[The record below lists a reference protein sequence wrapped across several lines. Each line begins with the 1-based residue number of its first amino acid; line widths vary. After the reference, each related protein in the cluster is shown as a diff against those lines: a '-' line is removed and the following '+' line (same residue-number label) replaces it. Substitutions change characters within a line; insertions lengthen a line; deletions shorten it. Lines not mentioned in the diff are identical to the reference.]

1 MKKTFL
7 AVMTALIS
15 TTGAMAQDFNYN
27 VDRFADIEVLR
38 YQVPGF
44 DELSLNQ
51 KKLVY
56 YLTEAAQQGRDILT
70 DQNGKYNLQIRQ
82 LVEAVFLT

>member
-1 MKKTFL
+1 MKKTL
-7 AVMTALIS
+7 VAVMTALIS
-15 TTGAMAQDFNYN
+15 TTCAMAQDFNYN

-44 DELSLNQ
+44 NDLSLNQ
-51 KKLVY
+51 KKMIY

-70 DQNGKYNLQIRQ
+70 DQNGKYKIGRASCRERVLW
-82 LVEAVFLT
+82 